1 MREKLRNTQVAS
13 GLDTTHLIFVR
24 ISSTILHL
32 QLLIHNIIFQLSSI
46 LIKTNTGKMEI
57 TNVTEYQEIAKQKLP
72 KMVYDYYASGAED
85 QWTLQE
91 NRNAFARILFRP
103 RILIDVNKIDMST
116 TVLGFKI
123 SMPIM
128 IAPTAMQK
136 MAHPEGEYATARA
149 ASAAGTIMTLSSWA
163 TSSVEEVASTG
174 PGIRFFQ
181 LYVYKNRKVV
191 EQLVRRA
198 EKAGFKAIAL
208 TVDTPRLGRR
218 ESDIKNRFTLPP
230 NLTLKNFEGLDLGK
244 MDEAN
249 DSGLASYVAGQIDRT
264 LSWKDVQWL
273 QTITSMPILVK
284 GVLTGEDA
292 RIAIQAGAAGII
304 VSNHGARQLDYV
316 PATISALEEVV
327 KATQGRVPV
336 FLDGGVRRGT
346 DVFKALALGASGIFI
361 GRPVVF
367 SLAAEGELGVRKV
380 LQMLRDEFEL
390 TMALSGCR
398 SLSEITRN
406 HIVAEWD
413 TPRHLPRLNTGEME
427 ITNVSEYEEIAKK
440 KLPKMAYDYYASGA
454 EDQWTLQENRNA
466 FARILFRPRILIDV
480 SKIDMTT
487 TVLGFKISMPIM
499 VAPTAFQKMAHPE
512 GEYATARA
520 ASAAGTIM
528 TLSSWA
534 TSSVEEVA
542 STGPGIRFFQLYV
555 YKNRK
560 VVEQLVRRAE
570 KAGFKAIALTV
581 DTPRLGR
588 RESDIKN
595 RFTLPPNLTLKNFEG
610 LDLGKMDEAN
620 DSGLASY
627 VSGQIDRT
635 LSWKDVQWLQTITK
649 MPILVKG
656 VITGEDAR
664 IAVQAGAAGIIVSNH
679 GARQLD
685 YVPATISAL
694 EEVVKAT
701 QGRIPV
707 FLDGG
712 VRRGTDVFKALALG
726 ASGIFIGRPV
736 VFSLAAEGEAGVRK
750 VLQMLRD
757 EFELTMALSGCR
769 SLKEITRNHITTEWD
784 TPKGPNPLARL

>member
-1 MREKLRNTQVAS
+1 MDSSREQKRFRKNPVSFSFSYGKSNTS
-13 GLDTTHLIFVR
+13 CYW
-24 ISSTILHL
+24 LHKRCEFDIRTFGCL
-32 QLLIHNIIFQLSSI
+32 NS
-46 LIKTNTGKMEI
+46 
-57 TNVTEYQEIAKQKLP
+57 
-72 KMVYDYYASGAED
+72 
-85 QWTLQE
+85 
-91 NRNAFARILFRP
+91 FRP
-103 RILIDVNKIDMST
+103 RILIDVSKIDMT
-116 TVLGFKI
+116 TTILGFKI

-128 IAPTAMQK
+128 VAPTAMQK

-181 LYVYKNRKVV
+181 LYVYKNRNVV

-198 EKAGFKAIAL
+198 ERAGFKAIAL

-249 DSGLASYVAGQIDRT
+249 DSGLASYVA
-264 LSWKDVQWL
+264 
-273 QTITSMPILVK
+273 
-284 GVLTGEDA
+284 
-292 RIAIQAGAAGII
+292 
-304 VSNHGARQLDYV
+304 
-316 PATISALEEVV
+316 
-327 KATQGRVPV
+327 
-336 FLDGGVRRGT
+336 
-346 DVFKALALGASGIFI
+346 
-361 GRPVVF
+361 
-367 SLAAEGELGVRKV
+367 
-380 LQMLRDEFEL
+380 
-390 TMALSGCR
+390 
-398 SLSEITRN
+398 
-406 HIVAEWD
+406 
-413 TPRHLPRLNTGEME
+413 
-427 ITNVSEYEEIAKK
+427 
-440 KLPKMAYDYYASGA
+440 
-454 EDQWTLQENRNA
+454 
-466 FARILFRPRILIDV
+466 
-480 SKIDMTT
+480 
-487 TVLGFKISMPIM
+487 
-499 VAPTAFQKMAHPE
+499 
-512 GEYATARA
+512 
-520 ASAAGTIM
+520 
-528 TLSSWA
+528 
-534 TSSVEEVA
+534 
-542 STGPGIRFFQLYV
+542 
-555 YKNRK
+555 
-560 VVEQLVRRAE
+560 
-570 KAGFKAIALTV
+570 
-581 DTPRLGR
+581 
-588 RESDIKN
+588 
-595 RFTLPPNLTLKNFEG
+595 
-610 LDLGKMDEAN
+610 
-620 DSGLASY
+620 
-627 VSGQIDRT
+627 GQIDRT

-784 TPKGPNPLARL
+784 TPRPPHPSARL

>member
-1 MREKLRNTQVAS
+1 MKQSQRRSCLRWYMTTMRLVQKIN
-13 GLDTTHLIFVR
+13 GLFKRTET
-24 ISSTILHL
+24 
-32 QLLIHNIIFQLSSI
+32 LSLGS
-46 LIKTNTGKMEI
+46 
-57 TNVTEYQEIAKQKLP
+57 Y
-72 KMVYDYYASGAED
+72 
-85 QWTLQE
+85 TLWDV
-91 NRNAFARILFRP
+91 FDSFRP
-103 RILIDVNKIDMST
+103 RILIDVSKIDMTT

-128 IAPTAMQK
+128 VAPTAMQK

-249 DSGLASYVAGQIDRT
+249 GSTIPSTLFNFLRYNLQANDSGLASYVAGQIDRT

-346 DVFKALALGASGIFI
+346 DVFKALALGASGIFVSI
-361 GRPVVF
+361 I
-367 SLAAEGELGVRKV
+367 
-380 LQMLRDEFEL
+380 
-390 TMALSGCR
+390 LSFN
-398 SLSEITRN
+398 S
-406 HIVAEWD
+406 
-413 TPRHLPRLNTGEME
+413 
-427 ITNVSEYEEIAKK
+427 
-440 KLPKMAYDYYASGA
+440 
-454 EDQWTLQENRNA
+454 
-466 FARILFRPRILIDV
+466 
-480 SKIDMTT
+480 
-487 TVLGFKISMPIM
+487 
-499 VAPTAFQKMAHPE
+499 PE
-512 GEYATARA
+512 
-520 ASAAGTIM
+520 
-528 TLSSWA
+528 
-534 TSSVEEVA
+534 
-542 STGPGIRFFQLYV
+542 
-555 YKNRK
+555 K
-560 VVEQLVRRAE
+560 
-570 KAGFKAIALTV
+570 
-581 DTPRLGR
+581 
-588 RESDIKN
+588 
-595 RFTLPPNLTLKNFEG
+595 
-610 LDLGKMDEAN
+610 
-620 DSGLASY
+620 
-627 VSGQIDRT
+627 
-635 LSWKDVQWLQTITK
+635 
-649 MPILVKG
+649 
-656 VITGEDAR
+656 
-664 IAVQAGAAGIIVSNH
+664 
-679 GARQLD
+679 
-685 YVPATISAL
+685 
-694 EEVVKAT
+694 
-701 QGRIPV
+701 
-707 FLDGG
+707 
-712 VRRGTDVFKALALG
+712 
-726 ASGIFIGRPV
+726 IGRPV

-769 SLKEITRNHITTEWD
+769 SLSEITRNHIITEWE
-784 TPKGPNPLARL
+784 TPRHLPKL